1 MEGRKYDQRFP
12 LSLPLLSLSLTRAS
26 GRAEPFLP
34 LTGNCCSLLPFSA
47 APPFLSLFS
56 PFSYSPEWIKIGKK
70 NTG

>member
-1 MEGRKYDQRFP
+1 MEEVRP
-12 LSLPLLSLSLTRAS
+12 ALSPLLSLVRAS
-26 GRAEPFLP
+26 ERAFGRAEPFLP

-47 APPFLSLFS
+47 RAPPFLPLFS